1 MFGDKKTM
9 WCHHLTKDGKLSVRE
24 AQAQGKTFKTQDEVW
39 EFIGKGQCC
48 GRFAYNSSAGKLV
61 CGPCIKGAKAGK
73 RSGGWG

>member
-39 EFIGKGQCC
+39 EFIGK
-48 GRFAYNSSAGKLV
+48 LV
-61 CGPCIKGAKAGK
+61 CGPCIKADH
-73 RSGGWG
+73 